1 MIFKNCAF
9 YFIKSKHCCTYRVKF
24 IVFVDIN
31 EKVVIKIIMLK
42 SRTFSVLTSPVKK
55 EKCISK
61 AHLKVRTKV
70 KVKTISQDIKK

>member
-1 MIFKNCAF
+1 M
-9 YFIKSKHCCTYRVKF
+9 
-24 IVFVDIN
+24 FVDIN